1 MAMLHL
7 LVLLV
12 VCFGCSSWASE
23 APPNTL
29 LVVGNGTAPPLL
41 FYKLLLLFYDVA
53 SCPAP

>member
-12 VCFGCSSWASE
+12 VCFGCTSWASE

-29 LVVGNGTAPPLL
+29 LVVGNGTVYKLFLLFMMCPHVLPPL
-41 FYKLLLLFYDVA
+41 KVW
-53 SCPAP
+53 